1 MLRRSFLPT
10 LAAPFAAP
18 FAAAQTARRPLMLDA
33 NGEIRRIYPPALIR
47 EILASGT
54 NMVAITVTDPKEYG
68 GNALAAL
75 LADVREYDR
84 YFAAP
89 QFLRVLQTAD
99 VDRARAEG
107 KLGIL
112 YQIQNAA
119 PLERDAGRVETLRA
133 VGIRSIQL
141 TYNHRNFVGDGCF
154 EPSDAGLSEFGREV
168 IAAMN
173 QARMLVDLSHGGMR
187 TIAEAIAESKKP
199 VVISHTACR
208 AVFQHR
214 RGVTDA
220 VLRAIGEKG
229 GFVGMA
235 QIRTFLTTER
245 SNNLRF
251 YLDHIDHAVKTAGI
265 DHVGIGSD
273 RDHRVI
279 PDTKEE
285 IEVLLK
291 EEGVQF
297 QPADWPLYLEGLN
310 GPRRMERVWDELKKR
325 GYSEDRVEKILGR
338 NLYRVYSES
347 IG

>member
-1 MLRRSFLPT
+1 MLRRSFLPL
-10 LAAPFAAP
+10 LATP
-18 FAAAQTARRPLMLDA
+18 FAAAQSPARKPMMLDA
-33 NGEIRRIYPPALIR
+33 NGEIRRIYTPELIR

-68 GNALAAL
+68 ANALPAL
-75 LADVREYDR
+75 LADLREYDR

-89 QFLRVLQTAD
+89 HFVRVLHTAD
-99 VDRARAEG
+99 IDRARAEG
-107 KLGIL
+107 RLGIL

-133 VGIRSIQL
+133 LGVRSIQL
-141 TYNHRNFVGDGCF
+141 TYNHRNLLGDGCF

-173 QARMLVDLSHGGMR
+173 EARMLVDLSHGGMR
-187 TIAEAIAESKKP
+187 TITEAVRASRKP

-208 AVFQHR
+208 SVFEHR

-220 VLRAIGEKG
+220 VLRTVAEHG
-229 GFVGMA
+229 GFVGIA

-245 SNNLRF
+245 TNNLRF
-251 YLDHIDHAVKTAGI
+251 YLDHIDHAVRVAGI

-279 PDTKEE
+279 PDTREE
-285 IEVLLK
+285 IEILLK

-325 GYSEDRVEKILGR
+325 GYSADRVEKILGR

>member
-1 MLRRSFLPT
+1 MLRRTFLPL
-10 LAAPFAAP
+10 LATPFAATP
-18 FAAAQTARRPLMLDA
+18 QAARKPLMLDA
-33 NGEIRRIYPPALIR
+33 NGEIRRVYPAALIQ

-54 NMVAITVTDPKEYG
+54 NMVSITVTDPKEYG
-68 GNALAAL
+68 ANALPAL
-75 LADVREYDR
+75 LADLREYDH

-89 QFLRVLQTAD
+89 HFQRILSTAD
-99 VDRARAEG
+99 IDRARAAG
-107 KLGIL
+107 RLGIA

-133 VGIRSIQL
+133 LGIRSIQL
-141 TYNHRNFVGDGCF
+141 TYNHRNFLGDGCF

-173 QARMLVDLSHGGMR
+173 QARMLVDLSHGGMK
-187 TIAEAIAESKKP
+187 TIAEAIAASQKP

-208 AVFQHR
+208 AVFAHR

-220 VLRAIGEKG
+220 VLRALAERG
-229 GFVGMA
+229 GFVGIA

-245 SNNLRF
+245 TNNLRF
-251 YLDHIDHAVKTAGI
+251 YLDHIDHAVKVAGI

-279 PDTKEE
+279 PDSKEE
-285 IEVLLK
+285 IEILLK

-310 GPRRMERVWDELKKR
+310 GPRRMERVWDELRKR
-325 GYSEDRVEKILGR
+325 GYTEDRVEKILGR